1 MESRNLDDLILISS
15 CLARDARGRRFGAGS
30 AGRSGDWSGNQK
42 ENLAAD
48 SLQIA
53 QTAKRDS
60 IGDCSCAPAS
70 RGLSRSGQR
79 SDYGAKAGG
88 CR

>member
-15 CLARDARGRRFGAGS
+15 CLAREARGRRFGAGS

-53 QTAKRDS
+53 QTVKRDS
-60 IGDCSCAPAS
+60 IRDCGCAAS
-70 RGLSRSGQR
+70 QPGVEPRRSTF
-79 SDYGAKAGG
+79 
-88 CR
+88 